1 MKATVEAKMNAKR
14 KREEDS
20 AARTQIHEQN
30 LLTKDTFKILGKAR
44 IFDTYEKTQHAGSI
58 F

>member
-1 MKATVEAKMNAKR
+1 MRATQDAKLNAKR

-20 AARTQIHEQN
+20 AARIQINEQN

-44 IFDTYEKTQHAGSI
+44 LFDTYEKTQHAGGV